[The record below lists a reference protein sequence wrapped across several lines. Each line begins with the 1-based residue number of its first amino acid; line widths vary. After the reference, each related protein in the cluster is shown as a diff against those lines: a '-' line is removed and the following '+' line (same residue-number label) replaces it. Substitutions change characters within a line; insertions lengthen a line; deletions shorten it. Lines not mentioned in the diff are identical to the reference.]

1 MAAPTGRREPSSRDQ
16 KDKGTLVQAGR
27 LMSRRVDREVE
38 ALQLTVA
45 KLEQELAAAR
55 EQGSAEMVK
64 QTLARTDGGLAGKAL
79 RKEVSEL
86 RAKVRFLLPL

>member
-45 KLEQELAAAR
+45 ILEQELAAAR

-64 QTLARTDGGLAGKAL
+64 QALARTDGGLAGKAL

-86 RAKVRFLLPL
+86 RTKVRFLLPL